1 MRYDHSSSVVAH
13 QNYTGDS
20 IITYDQSSSSTMTMA
35 VSSQDNTENDYRAF
49 LFATHP
55 TYGML
60 LLHCTRKEE
69 KPPHFQAPGGHVDK
83 EDFED
88 AIARSPGESHES
100 PDILILAGKIGAAR
114 ELYEETGIDIR
125 SALDRLH
132 PVRLWNKVKKKS
144 LFCEF
149 KQRLF
154 FKLSL
159 EGGDFLTAGNKS
171 MNTAPPP
178 LMVKLSDE
186 HQGFIFEPNA
196 LKSVGLLVE
205 HSGGKV
211 SKALEKAIKQDEIKS
226 TEDKGDDT

>member
-1 MRYDHSSSVVAH
+1 MSPLFPWPACCLLGPLGLSNYPMSLPNDKRIVFIPLAIFISLGIAITQISLLSSSTFPTRPGIRYDHSSSVVAH

-69 KPPHFQAPGGHVDK
+69 KPPHFQAPGSNRVIMILIPGGSFPLSIFLTPINYLVHIHLFIAVGGHVDK

-125 SALDRLH
+125 SALDR
-132 PVRLWNKVKKKS
+132 
-144 LFCEF
+144 
-149 KQRLF
+149 
-154 FKLSL
+154 
-159 EGGDFLTAGNKS
+159 
-171 MNTAPPP
+171 
-178 LMVKLSDE
+178 
-186 HQGFIFEPNA
+186 
-196 LKSVGLLVE
+196 
-205 HSGGKV
+205 
-211 SKALEKAIKQDEIKS
+211 
-226 TEDKGDDT
+226 

>member
-1 MRYDHSSSVVAH
+1 
-13 QNYTGDS
+13 
-20 IITYDQSSSSTMTMA
+20 MA
-35 VSSQDNTENDYRAF
+35 VSSQNNTENDYRAF

-60 LLHCTRKEE
+60 LLHCTRKKK

-88 AIARSPGESHES
+88 AIARNPGESHES

-132 PVRLWNKVKKKS
+132 PVRLWKKSKKKS
-144 LFCEF
+144 LFCEL
-149 KQRLF
+149 KHRLF
-154 FKLSL
+154 FKLSF
-159 EGGDFLTAGNKS
+159 EGDDFLTAGNES

-178 LMVKLSDE
+178 LMIKLSDE

-196 LKSVGLLVE
+196 SKSVDLLVE

-226 TEDKGDDT
+226 TEDKGEDA